1 MTVWGSE
8 CFGTQSYDALT
19 EREREIALMLSNEGI
34 SNKEIGQRLH
44 VAEGTVKIHMC
55 NIFRKLGISK
65 RASLNLSVPEE
76 GVACWGTQG
85 AELRAATYAGHT
97 KPGSAMHGFRFS
109 NEVGGD

>member
-8 CFGTQSYDALT
+8 CFGIQSYDALT
-19 EREREIALMLSNEGI
+19 KREREIAVMLSNEGI

-65 RASLNLSVPEE
+65 RASLVRLTYQYQKK
-76 GVACWGTQG
+76 GWLAG
-85 AELRAATYAGHT
+85 ELRA
-97 KPGSAMHGFRFS
+97 P
-109 NEVGGD
+109 N